1 MQLSSLKIATKKP
14 VCKICFEEFI
24 PQSFQNFYDNP
35 EICPACRKKI
45 QRIYHF
51 YKIEGVQVNA
61 LFLYENPL
69 GEWLFQYKESMDI
82 ELKNI
87 FLKDLNT
94 ILSFMYIG
102 YYLVLM
108 PSSKDN
114 LKRRGFNHLLE
125 IFNNLNIKMIEDLL
139 IKKDNVDQKKLN
151 KKEREKHKDFIG
163 ANDLLRIS
171 GKKILLVDDVIST
184 GNSIKQSLKVL
195 KEGNPKKIKILIIA
209 ENK

>member
-1 MQLSSLKIATKKP
+1 
-14 VCKICFEEFI
+14 
-24 PQSFQNFYDNP
+24 
-35 EICPACRKKI
+35 
-45 QRIYHF
+45 
-51 YKIEGVQVNA
+51 
-61 LFLYENPL
+61 
-69 GEWLFQYKESMDI
+69 
-82 ELKNI
+82 
-87 FLKDLNT
+87 
-94 ILSFMYIG
+94 MYIG

-184 GNSIKQSLKVL
+184 GNFFRLELLWLQRKEQNSII
-195 KEGNPKKIKILIIA
+195 NKIKICERRRFTRHRI
-209 ENK
+209 ERRKT

>member
-1 MQLSSLKIATKKP
+1 
-14 VCKICFEEFI
+14 
-24 PQSFQNFYDNP
+24 
-35 EICPACRKKI
+35 
-45 QRIYHF
+45 
-51 YKIEGVQVNA
+51 
-61 LFLYENPL
+61 
-69 GEWLFQYKESMDI
+69 
-82 ELKNI
+82 
-87 FLKDLNT
+87 
-94 ILSFMYIG
+94 MYIG

-163 ANDLLRIS
+163 SNDLLRIS

-184 GNSIKQSLKVL
+184 GNSIKQALKVL

>member
-1 MQLSSLKIATKKP
+1 
-14 VCKICFEEFI
+14 
-24 PQSFQNFYDNP
+24 
-35 EICPACRKKI
+35 
-45 QRIYHF
+45 
-51 YKIEGVQVNA
+51 
-61 LFLYENPL
+61 
-69 GEWLFQYKESMDI
+69 MDI

-163 ANDLLRIS
+163 SNDLLRIS

-184 GNSIKQSLKVL
+184 GNSIKQALKVL